1 MNKQIK
7 RVAVIS
13 LALLLVSVSS
23 VSALYSQQTP
33 ETRANRLVEIAEDT
47 SQTVGDFIDLVYSN
61 VTILE
66 MIDDAGFTSEL
77 EGNVTLYDEG
87 VENVTNAV
95 ECLENEDYECAIA
108 NATEALSIFREA
120 YKSIHIILYNSDV
133 KISPFLIVDELGDAI
148 DRSIVR
154 VGELKVLISTEAT
167 IYTKLSEAEGLLT
180 EAKDV
185 LLPDNIE
192 DAKTNLREA
201 NILISEVCQY
211 LKQVA
216 QELNPQRIRDYCEGA
231 YQYRERFRERFGQ
244 AGTEGFDV
252 NGFLQE
258 YGYQNEGDFMARFQ
272 EMIQN
277 AQGTEDVENALED
290 LQEIGKL
297 IHEIN
302 QNFTQ
307 EMGHYRAQHG
317 QTGSTGGY
325 GQEVNNSGYT
335 QFGSDNGYG
344 QENNGSGYIG
354 SSGPGQ
360 MGFGA
365 GQ

>member
-7 RVAVIS
+7 IATVIS
-13 LALLLVSVSS
+13 LALLLISVSS
-23 VSALYSQQTP
+23 VSALYSQQSP
-33 ETRANRLVEIAEDT
+33 ETRANRLVEIAQDA

-66 MIDDAGFTSEL
+66 MIDDDGFTDEL

-87 VENVTNAV
+87 VENVTNGV
-95 ECLENEDYECAIA
+95 ECLENEDYEGAIA
-108 NATEALSIFREA
+108 NATEALSIFREVH
-120 YKSIHIILYNSDV
+120 KSIHLILYDSDV
-133 KISPFLIVDELGDAI
+133 KIGPFLIVEELEEAI
-148 DRSIVR
+148 DRSIAR
-154 VGELKVLISTEAT
+154 VEELKALVSTEAT
-167 IYTKLSEAEGLLT
+167 IYTKLIEAEGLLT

-185 LLPDNIE
+185 LLPDNIK

-211 LKQVA
+211 LRQVA
-216 QELNPQRIRDYCEGA
+216 QELNPQRIKDYCEGA

-244 AGTEGFDV
+244 AETEGFNV

-258 YGYQNEGDFMARFQ
+258 YGYQNEDDFMARFQ

-277 AQGTEDVENALED
+277 AEGTEDIEDVLGDLE
-290 LQEIGKL
+290 EIGRL
-297 IHEIN
+297 IREMD

-307 EMGHYRAQHG
+307 QMGHYRAQHG

-325 GQEVNNSGYT
+325 GQGTTSSG
-335 QFGSDNGYG
+335 FG
-344 QENNGSGYIG
+344 QVGSGSEYSGIDV
-354 SSGPGQ
+354 SGPN
-360 MGFGA
+360 GFGG